1 MFVPLRHDAPYAS
14 SLSPTAARTD
24 PASAGLRHLLGL
36 RAGPVRA
43 LRAIPAQRLQKLD
56 NFGELM
62 LGQYGEL
69 ER

>member
-1 MFVPLRHDAPYAS
+1 LFRSEATPSFTRG
-14 SLSPTAARTD
+14 AARTD
-24 PASAGLRHLLGL
+24 PAPAELRHLLGL
-36 RAGPVRA
+36 PAGPVRA